1 MTSKNR
7 ALLRGAMMTAV
18 VLGASSMP
26 VGVTAQAA
34 PIGVRI
40 ARQDMSDALLT
51 FSRQSGKQILF
62 SPTLVRGKTARAV
75 TGRMDVRDALTTI
88 LRGSGLTHRMT
99 PGGAYLIVA
108 EQEQKQVASATAA
121 AQAGPTQTDGTTAQA
136 VSATE
141 DPAEDIVVIGT
152 AGAGTRRQNAAF
164 AVTTIDGALAQRL
177 GTASTA
183 EVLRAVP
190 GVSTESSGGKTGANI
205 FVRGYPSGGD
215 AEYVTFQSEGVPFF
229 PPPTLSFLENTQLIR
244 IDETIQRV
252 EAVRGGTGALFS
264 NGQPGLTINLVQREG
279 KQTPDA
285 MLKLSGTD
293 FGEFRV
299 DSYVSGPIDA
309 NTTYMVGGYYSTS
322 RGIRDAQFE
331 AERGGQITANIR
343 HDFDKGSLLVFGR
356 YLDDRGQWLLP
367 IPVVQDGDKIREY
380 AGFDAGT
387 GTLVGRDTRIG
398 VRNDGS
404 RVDLADGRSA
414 RIYNIGGN
422 FDYELADGIT
432 VRDRGSWLEGDADTI
447 GLVPGGTPPISAA
460 AYAAGRG
467 GTIGS
472 LTFATG
478 GGAASPNQQVVEAG
492 LWSVEKDI
500 QAFVNDFALEWK
512 SGRNTLTGGVY
523 YSRYKSRDLW
533 NLGNSMLLTAEPNAR
548 RLNLTLAD
556 GRIVTRDGFTSGSTF
571 KVNAR
576 YTGEDLA
583 GYAVD
588 ELQITDQLRIDGG
601 VRWQRHSVDGTLE
614 NLAASVPAA
623 GADGSARTLYDNGDA
638 QLNGTFRTIRYRGDA
653 WSWTG
658 GVNYDLTRQVGA
670 FIRYSRGNSFPFFD
684 NLRDGIDVAPQ
695 VDSYEGGVKVSTG
708 IANLYATVFHNTFDG
723 LATTV
728 ITSGAPI
735 ASIGGA
741 KATGVELEGQLR
753 PFAGFTLSGSA
764 TYLDATYR
772 DFFTD
777 GGRTDLTGNRVQR
790 QPKWQWRVTPAYD
803 VALGGDTK
811 AGVFATIGYVGDRF
825 SDIQNAQVL
834 PNYYKLDAGL
844 TLDLNRQ
851 IQFQVIGDNLTD
863 EIGLT
868 EGNPRTLGAQGSGTI
883 LARPIVGRSIRFA
896 AAFHF

>member
-1 MTSKNR
+1 MTSIGR
-7 ALLRGAMMTAV
+7 TALLRGMMMTALA
-18 VLGASSMP
+18 LGAGGIP
-26 VGVTAQAA
+26 IGVTAKAA
-34 PIGVRI
+34 VGVRI
-40 ARQDMSDALLT
+40 ARQDMSNALLS

-62 SPTLVRGKTARAV
+62 SPTLVRNKTARAV
-75 TGRMDVRDALTTI
+75 TGRMEVGDALTTI
-88 LRGSGLTHRMT
+88 LKGSGLRHKLTSS
-99 PGGAYLIVA
+99 GAFLIVA
-108 EQEQKQVASATAA
+108 TQDQPAGTEPAP
-121 AQAGPTQTDGTTAQA
+121 AQAAPVQAAPDPTVAQA
-136 VSATE
+136 PPEEPSA
-141 DPAEDIVVIGT
+141 DIVVIGT
-152 AGAGTRRQNAAF
+152 AGAGTRRQDAAF
-164 AVTTIDGALAQRL
+164 AVTTIDSTMAQRL

-215 AEYVTFQSEGVPFF
+215 AEYVTFQTQGVPFF

-264 NGQPGLTINLVQREG
+264 NGQPGLTVNLVQREG
-279 KQTPDA
+279 KQTPA
-285 MLKLSGTD
+285 GLLKLSGTD

-299 DSYVSGPIDA
+299 DSYVSGPIDDS
-309 NTTYMVGGYYSTS
+309 TTYMVGGYYSTS

-331 AERGGQITANIR
+331 AERGGQITGNIR
-343 HDFDKGSLLVFGR
+343 HDFDKGSILLFGR

-387 GTLVGRDTRIG
+387 GTLVGRDTRIS

-414 RIYNIGGN
+414 KTYNLGGN
-422 FDYELADGIT
+422 FDYDLGSGIT
-432 VRDRGSWLEGDADTI
+432 IRDRGSWMEGDADTI
-447 GLVPGGTPPISAA
+447 GLVPGGTPPITAA
-460 AYAAGRG
+460 AYAAGKG

-472 LTFATG
+472 LTYATG
-478 GGAASPNQQVVEAG
+478 GAAASPNTAVVEAG
-492 LWSVEKDI
+492 LWSVEKHI
-500 QAFVNDFALEWK
+500 QAFVNDFALAWK
-512 SGRNTLTGGVY
+512 SGGNTLTGGVY
-523 YSRYKSRDLW
+523 YTRYKSRDRW

-556 GRIVTRDGFTSGSTF
+556 GRIVTRDGFSGGSTF

-576 YTGEDLA
+576 YTGEDVA

-588 ELQITDQLRIDGG
+588 ELQITEKLRVDGG
-601 VRWQRHSVDGTLE
+601 VRYQHHSVDGTLE
-614 NLAASVPAA
+614 NLAGMVPAA
-623 GADGSARTLYDNGDA
+623 GADGNPLTLYDNGDA

-658 GVNYDLTRQVGA
+658 GVNYDLTREIGA
-670 FIRYSRGNSFPFFD
+670 FVRYSRGNSFPFFD

-708 IANLYATVFHNTFDG
+708 IANLYATLFHNTFDG

-741 KATGVELEGQLR
+741 KATGVEFEGQLR

-764 TYLDATYR
+764 TYLDAKYR

-777 GGRTDLTGNRVQR
+777 GGLTDLTGNRVQR

-803 VALGGDTK
+803 LELGGDTK
-811 AGVFATIGYVGDRF
+811 AGVYATIGYVGDRF
-825 SDIQNAQVL
+825 SDVQNAQVL
-834 PNYYKLDAGL
+834 PGYYKLDAGA
-844 TLDLNRQ
+844 TLDLTPQ

-868 EGNPRTLGAQGSGTI
+868 EGNPRTLGSQGSGTI

-896 AAFHF
+896 AAFKF

>member
-75 TGRMDVRDALTTI
+75 AGRMDVRDALTTI

-108 EQEQKQVASATAA
+108 EQEQVAPATAA
-121 AQAGPTQTDGTTAQA
+121 AQAGATQTDGTTAQA

-141 DPAEDIVVIGT
+141 EPAEDIVVIGT

-367 IPVVQDGDKIREY
+367 IPVVQDGDNIREY

-422 FDYELADGIT
+422 FDYELAHGIT

-492 LWSVEKDI
+492 LWSVEKHI

-523 YSRYKSRDLW
+523 YSRYKSRDRW

>member
-75 TGRMDVRDALTTI
+75 AGRMDVRDALTTI

-108 EQEQKQVASATAA
+108 EQEQVAPATAA
-121 AQAGPTQTDGTTAQA
+121 AQAGATQTDGTTAQA

-141 DPAEDIVVIGT
+141 EPAEDIVVIGT

-422 FDYELADGIT
+422 FDYELAHGIT

-492 LWSVEKDI
+492 LWSVEKHI

-523 YSRYKSRDLW
+523 YSRYKSRDRW

>member
-75 TGRMDVRDALTTI
+75 AGRMDVRDALTTI

-108 EQEQKQVASATAA
+108 EQEQVAPATAA
-121 AQAGPTQTDGTTAQA
+121 AQAGATQTDGTTAQA

-141 DPAEDIVVIGT
+141 EPAEDIVVIGT

-492 LWSVEKDI
+492 LWSVEKHI

-523 YSRYKSRDLW
+523 YSRYKSRDRW

>member
-1 MTSKNR
+1 MTSTGR
-7 ALLRGAMMTAV
+7 TVLMRGMMMTALV
-18 VLGASSMP
+18 FGAGGIP
-26 VGVTAQAA
+26 IGATAQAA
-34 PIGVRI
+34 VGVRI
-40 ARQDMSDALLT
+40 ARQDMSTALLA

-62 SPTLVRGKTARAV
+62 APTLVRGKTARAV
-75 TGRMDVRDALTTI
+75 NGRMAVGDALTTI
-88 LRGSGLTHRMT
+88 LKGSGLDHRLT
-99 PGGAYLIVA
+99 PSGAYLIVA
-108 EQEQKQVASATAA
+108 AQEQAGAIPAA
-121 AQAGPTQTDGTTAQA
+121 AQTEPAQPAPDPSPAQA
-136 VSATE
+136 APE
-141 DPAEDIVVIGT
+141 EPAADIVVIGT
-152 AGAGTRRQNAAF
+152 AGGGTRRQSAAF
-164 AVTTIDGALAQRL
+164 AVTTIDSTMAQRL

-215 AEYVTFQSEGVPFF
+215 AEYVTFQTQGVPFF

-264 NGQPGLTINLVQREG
+264 NGQPGLTVNLVQREG
-279 KQTPDA
+279 KQTPA
-285 MLKLSGTD
+285 GLLKLSGTD

-299 DSYVSGPIDA
+299 DSYVSGPIDDS
-309 NTTYMVGGYYSTS
+309 TTYMVGGYYSTS

-331 AERGGQITANIR
+331 AERGGQITGNIR
-343 HDFDKGSLLVFGR
+343 HDFDKGSILLFGR

-367 IPVVQDGDKIREY
+367 IPVVQDGNKIREY
-380 AGFDAGT
+380 PGFDAGT

-414 RIYNIGGN
+414 KTYNLGGN
-422 FDYELADGIT
+422 FDYDLGSGIT
-432 VRDRGSWLEGDADTI
+432 IRDRGSWMEGDANTI
-447 GLVPGGTPPISAA
+447 GLVPGGTPPITAA
-460 AYAAGRG
+460 AYAAGKG

-472 LTFATG
+472 LTYVTG
-478 GGAASPNQQVVEAG
+478 GATASPNTAVVEAG
-492 LWSVEKDI
+492 LWSVEKHI
-500 QAFVNDFALEWK
+500 QAFVNDFALAWK
-512 SGRNTLTGGVY
+512 SGGNTLTGGIY
-523 YSRYKSRDLW
+523 YTRYKSRDRW

-556 GRIVTRDGFTSGSTF
+556 GRIVTRDGFSGGSTF

-576 YTGEDLA
+576 YTGEDVA

-588 ELQITDQLRIDGG
+588 ELQITEKLRVDGG
-601 VRWQRHSVDGTLE
+601 VRYQHHSVDGTLE
-614 NLAASVPAA
+614 NLAGTVPAA
-623 GADGSARTLYDNGDA
+623 GADGNPLTLYDNGDA

-658 GVNYDLTRQVGA
+658 GVNYDLTREIGA
-670 FIRYSRGNSFPFFD
+670 FVRYSRGNSFPFFD

-708 IANLYATVFHNTFDG
+708 IAHLYATVFHNTFDG

-735 ASIGGA
+735 ASVGGA
-741 KATGVELEGQLR
+741 KATGVEFEGQLR
-753 PFAGFTLSGSA
+753 PFGGFTLSGSA
-764 TYLDATYR
+764 TYLDAKYR

-777 GGRTDLTGNRVQR
+777 GGLTDLTGNRVQR

-803 VALGGDTK
+803 LNLGGDAK
-811 AGVFATIGYVGDRF
+811 AGVYATIGYVGDRF
-825 SDIQNAQVL
+825 SDVQNAQVL
-834 PNYYKLDAGL
+834 PSYYKLDAGA
-844 TLDLNRQ
+844 TLDLTPQ

-868 EGNPRTLGAQGSGTI
+868 EGNPRTLGSQGSGTI
-883 LARPIVGRSIRFA
+883 LARPIVGRSIRFG
-896 AAFHF
+896 AAFKF